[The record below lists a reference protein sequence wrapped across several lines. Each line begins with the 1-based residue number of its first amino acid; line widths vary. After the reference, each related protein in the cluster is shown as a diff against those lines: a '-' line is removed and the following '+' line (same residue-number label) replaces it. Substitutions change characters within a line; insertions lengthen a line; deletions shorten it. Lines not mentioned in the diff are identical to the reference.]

1 MGEVV
6 AGGGVGE
13 VPGRRYGGLTAEER
27 RAERRAR
34 LTTAATE
41 IWVAE
46 GWAAVSMRAVC
57 ARAGLTDRYFYEEF
71 RNVDDLLGTLRDEAE
86 ARALR
91 AIVAYAEVSGH
102 EEPRTRLAG
111 GVTAFVTHLAT
122 HPDDAHVL
130 HGDSSGCEVLVT
142 RQRLARVHGVD
153 FVVAFAEPYLDP
165 DEDREAL
172 RVLVRMGLGGLL
184 ELIAA
189 WQAGDV
195 PGTVEDVVGHAVR
208 FCDLV
213 AASLPMT
220 LPMTLPGSRD

>member
-1 MGEVV
+1 MSDVHGTT
-6 AGGGVGE
+6 A
-13 VPGRRYGGLTAEER
+13 GRRYGGLTAEER

-34 LTTAATE
+34 LVRAATG

-71 RNVDDLLGTLRDEAE
+71 RNVHDLLGTLRDEAE
-86 ARALR
+86 RRALG
-91 AIVAYAEVSGH
+91 AVVAYAAVSEH

-111 GVTAFVTHLAT
+111 GITAFVTYLAT
-122 HPDDAHVL
+122 HPDDAQVL
-130 HGDSSGCEVLVT
+130 HGDSAGCEVLVT
-142 RQRLARVHGVD
+142 RQRRARVRGVD
-153 FVVAFAEPYLDP
+153 FVAGFAEPYLDA
-165 DEDREAL
+165 DEDRDAF

-195 PGTVEDVVGHAVR
+195 PGSVEDVVGHAVR

-213 AASLPMT
+213 AASLPM
-220 LPMTLPGSRD
+220 S